1 MWNLYRGLSE
11 YREYAYQAAL
21 TGRKGL
27 TWPDLASD
35 GRNGMDEALIALALE
50 WPIFLLL
57 ALYLDQIIDSGVGVP
72 KHPLFIFGVKHK
84 HGDVLAGDAEAAG
97 GGTEFE
103 DVKKEEQ
110 RVAAK
115 AAAGEQLDAVTIEKI
130 GKIFPA
136 YQGNPP
142 KVAVKTLTMG
152 VPHGECFGM
161 LG

>member
-1 MWNLYRGLSE
+1 
-11 YREYAYQAAL
+11 
-21 TGRKGL
+21 
-27 TWPDLASD
+27 
-35 GRNGMDEALIALALE
+35 MDEALIALALE
-50 WPIFLLL
+50 WPVFLLL

-84 HGDVLAGDAEAAG
+84 HGDVLAGDAEASG

-103 DVKKEEQ
+103 DVKREEQ

-130 GKIFPA
+130 GKVFPA